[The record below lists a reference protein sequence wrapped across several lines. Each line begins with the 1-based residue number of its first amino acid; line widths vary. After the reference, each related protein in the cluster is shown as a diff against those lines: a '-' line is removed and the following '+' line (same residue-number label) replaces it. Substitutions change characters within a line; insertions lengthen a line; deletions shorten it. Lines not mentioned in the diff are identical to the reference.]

1 LFCQGSVEKT
11 IESVVIR
18 LSDKQSWTFLY
29 KNIVEEL
36 QDKKGTLMKMLADP
50 LLRLL
55 GSRFEYITRIGLLL
69 RRAKFI
75 TSIALAAVK

>member
-1 LFCQGSVEKT
+1 
-11 IESVVIR
+11 
-18 LSDKQSWTFLY
+18 
-29 KNIVEEL
+29 
-36 QDKKGTLMKMLADP
+36 MKMLADP

-75 TSIALAAVK
+75 TSIALAAVEYNS